1 MQNQQVSLHISSSS
15 RFHSPDKYE
24 LYTHRSSIPIR
35 YALSPYQQPDTITP
49 KTQYITTEF
58 IDDVINSVITS
69 DERKKYESKLYLPL
83 HDLIFP
89 SNRLRRTTTRC
100 QNSFIIFRKDYQA
113 RVIAEHGPKIGSKLQ
128 EISRKASQ
136 IWGKCSPE
144 DRYMYDQ
151 IALCTK
157 KLHGKLWSNCD
168 VRRATRRQGVNYG
181 NYGYGEITEG
191 CSATFFTQDSNE
203 IPSYH
208 DDPHLSKSKFVG
220 QNSSRTRLE
229 INSLSSYDKALV
241 ESINKSVRI

>member
-1 MQNQQVSLHISSSS
+1 MSFSSS
-15 RFHSPDKYE
+15 DKYE
-24 LYTHRSSIPIR
+24 FYTHRPLIPIH
-35 YALSPYQQPDTITP
+35 YALSPYSQPNIIAP

-69 DERKKYESKLYLPL
+69 DDRKKYESKLYLPL

-113 RVIAEHGPKIGSKLQ
+113 RVIAEHGPKVGSKLK
-128 EISRKASQ
+128 EISRMASR
-136 IWGKCSPE
+136 IWGNCSPE

-168 VRRATRRQGVNYG
+168 ARRATRRQGVNYG

-191 CSATFFTQDSNE
+191 CSATFFTQDSIE
-203 IPSYH
+203 IPANRTLSCH
-208 DDPHLSKSKFVG
+208 DNLHLPKSKFLG

-241 ESINKSVRI
+241 ELINKSVRI